1 MSRRRL
7 VLAGGAVALSAVLTT
22 GALPLAPAGA
32 ADNRSEATAD
42 RAVAFLAAQ
51 QQPSGGF
58 GGDTSVDGAFVGS
71 ETVDAVVAI
80 AEAAQTTLVYDG
92 GAARRAV
99 TAVQE
104 DGRSGLDFL
113 DDLAETDPGAGKLAE
128 IAIAAVAVG
137 LDPRRF
143 DPQGDG
149 ANDLVAEMV
158 AKRSP
163 DEFFYSDLLILK
175 ALKLTGRLVTTA
187 ERDRLLDAQRPDGG
201 WNYEGVADSDSASDV
216 DVTGLALEVLVAA
229 GADGASAAVDR
240 AVDFL
245 ASQQNADGGFHP
257 SYEPTSN
264 PGSTRN
270 AVLGLAAAGHDV
282 VGGCW
287 AARMAPSPDVYLRGA
302 QVTGGRIG
310 PETDFSPTQYTSLA
324 VQALVRSFQPI
335 ARADRQAC
343 PTTGYRLVAAD
354 GGVFAYGDA
363 TFEGST
369 GDLVLNRPVVA
380 AAETPS
386 GRGYWLFATDGG
398 VFSFG
403 DAPFLGSTGDV
414 VLNQPIVAAAA
425 TPSGGG
431 YWLFAAD
438 GGVFSFGDAAFLGS
452 MGGTPLNQPIVA
464 GASTPSGRGYWL
476 FAADGGVFS
485 FGDAGFHGS
494 TGAITLNQP
503 IVGADASRS
512 GRGYWLFASDG
523 GVFALG
529 DADFQGSAG
538 GSPLNQPV
546 VDGWRS
552 EGDGYRLVASD
563 GGVFTYGAPFLGSR
577 GGQPLNSPIVTA
589 LP

>member
-1 MSRRRL
+1 MSRRRF
-7 VLAGGAVALSAVLTT
+7 VLAGSAVALSAALSGVL
-22 GALPLAPAGA
+22 PVAPAGA
-32 ADNRSEATAD
+32 ADTRSEATAD
-42 RAVAFLAAQ
+42 RAIAFLADQ

-80 AEAAQTTLVYDG
+80 AEAAQATLVYDVA
-92 GAARRAV
+92 AARRAV
-99 TAVQE
+99 LGVQE
-104 DGRSGLDFL
+104 EGRSGLDFL
-113 DDLAETDPGAGKLAE
+113 DDLAETDAGAGKLAE
-128 IAIAAVAVG
+128 ITIAAVAVG
-137 LDPRRF
+137 LDPRSF

-149 ANDLVAEMV
+149 AVDLVGEIV

-175 ALKLTGRLVTTA
+175 ALALTGRPITTA
-187 ERDRLLDAQRPDGG
+187 ERDRLLDAQRTDGG

-229 GADGASAAVDR
+229 GAAGERGAVDR
-240 AVDFL
+240 AVAFL

-270 AVLGLAAAGHDV
+270 AVLGLAAAGHEI

-287 AARMAPSPDVYLRGA
+287 AARMAPSPDTYLRGA
-302 QVTGGRIG
+302 QVAGGRIG

-324 VQALVRSFQPI
+324 VQALIRSFQPI

-380 AAETPS
+380 AADTPS
-386 GRGYWLFATDGG
+386 GLGYWLFATDGG

-403 DAPFLGSTGDV
+403 DAAFLGSTGDV

-425 TPSGGG
+425 TPTGG
-431 YWLFAAD
+431 
-438 GGVFSFGDAAFLGS
+438 
-452 MGGTPLNQPIVA
+452 
-464 GASTPSGRGYWL
+464 GYWL

-523 GVFALG
+523 GVFAFG
-529 DADFQGSAG
+529 DAAFQGSAG

-552 EGDGYRLVASD
+552 EGDGYSLVASD
-563 GGVFTYGAPFLGSR
+563 GGVFTYGAPYLGSR

-589 LP
+589 LG